1 MQSRFRPLSL
11 LWIAILLSALAFQF
25 WTTRARIARV
35 EAITAIAR
43 EEIPTDADSVSGY
56 HGDRRQLIIPERNND
71 TYHWIVQT
79 QQMLATGEA
88 RIRHV
93 DYDNAP
99 FGRPVHFA
107 SPYRWWLGA
116 IAWFDHQLTGRPI
129 GLSVDRA
136 ALLAD
141 PLLHALLLIVVT
153 IVVARTF
160 GSPAASSVAL
170 ALACSFPLAAGFL
183 PGVPDHHTLAVV
195 CAVASILPLV
205 LGLRHAALGDSRA
218 AQRAFVLGGISG
230 GVGLWVGVS
239 SHWPVL
245 VGIIVGALLAAWVA
259 RPAPKNP
266 GTALPLPPWR
276 AWAVGGALSVLAAHL
291 IEYFPDHL
299 GSWRLEIVHPV
310 FGLAWLGAGELLARA
325 VRWIQ
330 RRELRTSAR
339 DLAIVALAVLATASV
354 PLVPLLKSGT
364 EYPAADPLASRLTNL
379 LDGAFAE
386 NFATWLM
393 REGLSTPT
401 TAILASIFLFAAGA
415 ALTLVRSTD
424 LRFRLPLAFAL
435 GPIALALAF
444 SFARLWWWNIFGAAL
459 VALLALVTAAIH
471 AGAKPV
477 RRLSWWTALVA
488 AFALSLAP
496 LLPRHVKDQ
505 NHVLTLMEV
514 EGLIERDLAHWLA
527 KRRPADEI
535 VVLAPPSVTTTLSFY
550 GGFRGLATF
559 RWENKDGMAAAGRI
573 VSAYSPDE
581 ALALVEQRGVTH
593 IIVPTW
599 DPFLDELARLGAAH
613 PQNTFVAGL
622 KRWAQPL
629 WLRPIPFELPAI
641 AGFEGQSVVIFEVV
655 PLQSEVLALSRQAE
669 YFIEVGQPQ
678 LAAEV
683 ARSLARFQSDIGALV
698 ARAQVAVATGDA
710 SAHASV
716 FDPLVGLVTAG
727 ADRHLAFDRRVSLAI
742 ALAQGKRADLSRAQL
757 ERCLADLNEPRLRSL
772 TTASLYRLLVL
783 ANAFELE
790 ISAPSLRALAHDL
803 LPAAL
808 RQRLVQSTEAR

>member
-1 MQSRFRPLSL
+1 MQSRFRPSSF
-11 LWIAILLSALAFQF
+11 LWIAVLVCALAFQF

-43 EEIPTDADSVSGY
+43 EDIPLNASSLTGY
-56 HGDRRQLIIPERNND
+56 ESNRRQLIVPERNND
-71 TYHWIVQT
+71 SYHWITQT
-79 QQMLATGEA
+79 QQMLATGEW
-88 RIRHV
+88 RLRHV

-116 IAWFDHQLTGRPI
+116 IAWIDHQLTGRPL
-129 GLSVDRA
+129 GLSVERA

-141 PLLHALLLIVVT
+141 PLLHALLLIIAT
-153 IVVARTF
+153 IVIARVF
-160 GSPAASSVAL
+160 GSPAAAAL
-170 ALACSFPLAAGFL
+170 AVGLAGLFPLAGGFL
-183 PGVPDHHTLAVV
+183 PGVPDDHTLVVV
-195 CAVASILPLV
+195 CAIASVLPLV
-205 LGLRHAALGDSRA
+205 IGLRYAALGDARASR
-218 AQRAFVLGGISG
+218 RAFFVG
-230 GVGLWVGVS
+230 GVAGGFGLWVSVS
-239 SHWPVL
+239 GHWPIL
-245 VGIIVGALLAAWVA
+245 VGTIAGALFAAWVS
-259 RPAPKNP
+259 RPSSQNP
-266 GTALPLPPWR
+266 TALLPIPPWR
-276 AWAVGGALSVLAAHL
+276 AWAIGGALSVLAAHL
-291 IEYFPDHL
+291 IEYFPHHL
-299 GSWRLEIVHPV
+299 GSWRLEIIHPL
-310 FGLAWLGAGELLARA
+310 FGLAWLGAGELLVRL

-330 RRELRTSAR
+330 QRRFDTSPR
-339 DLAIVALAVLATASV
+339 DLAIVALAVLAVASV

-364 EYPAADPLASRLTNL
+364 EYPAADPLVSRLTNL

-386 NFATWLM
+386 NFATWLT
-393 REGLSTPT
+393 REGLSTPA
-401 TAILASIFLFAAGA
+401 TALLASVLLFFAGT
-415 ALTLVRSTD
+415 ALTLARSTD
-424 LRFRLPLAFAL
+424 LRFRLPLAFAI
-435 GPIALALAF
+435 GPISLAFAF
-444 SFARLWWWNIFGAAL
+444 SFARLWWWNIFGATL
-459 VALLALVTAAIH
+459 LALLAVVTAALH
-471 AGAKPV
+471 AAAKPV
-477 RRLSWWTALVA
+477 RRLSWWTALLVA
-488 AFALSLAP
+488 LGLSLAP
-496 LLPRHVKDQ
+496 LLPRRVQDQ

-527 KRRPADEI
+527 QRRPPDEI
-535 VVLAPPSVTTTLSFY
+535 VVLAPPAVTTTLSFY

-669 YFIEVGQPQ
+669 YFVEVGQPQ
-678 LAAEV
+678 LATEV
-683 ARSLARFQSDIGALV
+683 ARSLTRFQSDISALV

-710 SAHASV
+710 SAHASA
-716 FDPLVGLVTAG
+716 FEPLIALLDAG
-727 ADRHLAFDRRVSLAI
+727 ADRHVAWDRRVSLAI
-742 ALAQGKRADLSRAQL
+742 ALAQGKRADLSRTQL
-757 ERCLADLNEPRLRSL
+757 QRCLDDLNEQRLRSL
-772 TTASLYRLLVL
+772 TTAPLYRLLVL
-783 ANAFELE
+783 TKAFELE
-790 ISAPSLRALAHDL
+790 IADPSLRTLARDL

-808 RQRLVQSTEAR
+808 RQRL

>member
-11 LWIAILLSALAFQF
+11 LWIVVLVCALAFQF
-25 WTTRARIARV
+25 WTTRARIIRV

-43 EEIPTDADSVSGY
+43 EDIPIDPTSPTGY
-56 HGDRRQLIIPERNND
+56 ENNRRQLIVPERNND
-71 TYHWIVQT
+71 TYHWIAHT
-79 QQMLATGEA
+79 QQMLASGEW

-99 FGRPVHFA
+99 FGRPVHFS

-116 IAWFDHQLTGRPI
+116 IAWLDHQLTARPI
-129 GLSVDRA
+129 GLSVERA

-141 PLLHALLLIVVT
+141 PLLHALLLIGVT

-160 GSPAASSVAL
+160 GSPAASAVAL
-170 ALACSFPLAAGFL
+170 GLACLFPFAAGFL
-183 PGVPDHHTLAVV
+183 PGVPDHHTLVVV
-195 CAVASILPLV
+195 CAIASVFPLV
-205 LGLRHAALGDSRA
+205 IGLRYTALANIRA
-218 AQRAFVLGGISG
+218 AQRVFFLGGLAG
-230 GVGLWVGVS
+230 GLGLWVSVPNQ
-239 SHWPVL
+239 WPVL
-245 VGIIVGALLAAWVA
+245 LGTAAGALLAAWIA
-259 RPAPKNP
+259 RTTSK
-266 GTALPLPPWR
+266 TANDAIPLPPWR
-276 AWAVGGALSVLAAHL
+276 AWAVGGAISVLAAHL

-299 GSWRLEIVHPV
+299 GSWRLEIIHPA
-310 FGLAWLGAGELLARA
+310 FGLAWLGGGELLVRL

-330 RRELRTSAR
+330 HRQLNTSAR
-339 DLAIVALAVLATASV
+339 DLTIVALAILAVASV
-354 PLVPLLKSGT
+354 PLVPLLKAGT
-364 EYPAADPLASRLTNL
+364 EYPAADPLGSRLTNL

-386 NFATWLM
+386 NFATWLT
-393 REGLSTPT
+393 REGLSTPS
-401 TAILASIFLFAAGA
+401 TAILASILLFLAGA
-415 ALTLVRSTD
+415 ALTLARSTD
-424 LRFRLPLAFAL
+424 LRFRLPLAFSI

-444 SFARLWWWNIFGAAL
+444 SFARLWWWNLFGATL
-459 VALLALVTAAIH
+459 LALLAVVTAALH
-471 AGAKPV
+471 ASAKPV
-477 RRLSWWTALVA
+477 RRLSWWTALVVA
-488 AFALSLAP
+488 LALSVAP
-496 LLPRHVKDQ
+496 LLPRRVQ
-505 NHVLTLMEV
+505 NENHVLTLMEV

-535 VVLAPPSVTTTLSFY
+535 VVLAPPAVTTTLSFY

-641 AGFEGQSVVIFEVV
+641 AGFEGQSAVIFEVV

-669 YFIEVGQPQ
+669 YFVEVGQPR

-683 ARSLARFQSDIGALV
+683 ARSLTRFQSDIGALV
-698 ARAQVAVATGDA
+698 ARAQVAIATGDA
-710 SAHASV
+710 SAHTAA
-716 FDPLVGLVTAG
+716 FDPLISLVTAG
-727 ADRHLAFDRRVSLAI
+727 ADRRVVWDRRVGLAI

-757 ERCLADLNEPRLRSL
+757 QRCLDELNEQRLRSL

-783 ANAFELE
+783 SKAFELE
-790 ISAPSLRALAHDL
+790 IADPSLRTLARDL

-808 RQRLVQSTEAR
+808 RQRL